1 MCFKN
6 MQDSAELC
14 IFRGDVGS
22 SAYTFKTPTNTG
34 FRSLFG
40 FTNEKSGAK

>member
-1 MCFKN
+1 

-22 SAYTFKTPTNTG
+22 NAYTFKTPSNTG
-34 FRSLFG
+34 FRPLFG
-40 FTNEKSGAK
+40 FTIEKSGDK